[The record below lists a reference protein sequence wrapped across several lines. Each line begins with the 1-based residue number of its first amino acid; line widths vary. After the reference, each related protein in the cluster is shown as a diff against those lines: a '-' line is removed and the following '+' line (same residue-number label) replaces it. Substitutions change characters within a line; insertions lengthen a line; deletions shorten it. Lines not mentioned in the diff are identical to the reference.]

1 MKSLAKKL
9 SLIFVGIVLVTCIV
23 LITFTGLSFNRL
35 ERTSEEILYETTLNG
50 YKTEIKSEVQG
61 AVSVV
66 RGFYDLYKNGTI
78 TEDAAKNEAKET
90 LRNMRYGDDN
100 SGYFWIDDTNYNLV
114 MHPILSEQE
123 GTNRKDLED
132 KNGVKIIQEIMKV
145 ADNGGYNEFYF
156 TKSDGKTVAPKVA
169 YSLSIPE
176 WNWVITTGVYT
187 DDIQSTLS
195 SSAEIAR
202 TKAISRNSVI
212 FMIAIGVV
220 LYVLMFFFC
229 LFICK
234 KLVLVINQVKENLNS
249 IADGDLTGRID
260 GKILNRK
267 DELGSIVVHTNKAVE
282 SFCNSIAASKRTA
295 ITVNENSS
303 EISGLADSALEATA
317 QVAEAISN
325 IAGDATTQAG
335 VVSDVVK
342 NIDTMNGNVE
352 KVSNSV
358 DDISHYACELN
369 EASED
374 MKNKM
379 DAMSK
384 GSMQMS
390 TQIENIYNQIMK
402 TTEAINKMQDVLN
415 VIQDIASQTNLLSL
429 NASIEAARAGDSGRG
444 FSVVASNIRELSENT
459 SKELSNIRDIIGEL
473 TSSFEECNASIDTVV
488 DTNKQNTE
496 YTGQVINSFDTVFE
510 DIKNTNEKVSHVTTL
525 TEQISD
531 MMSQIADGIETV
543 QRGAEST
550 AAATEEVTASSEEL
564 NALMHN
570 ITENCSIMTTEAES
584 MVADLSKFKLEKET
598 KTE

>member
-23 LITFTGLSFNRL
+23 LITFAGLAFNRL

-66 RGFYDLYKNGTI
+66 RGFYDSYRNGII
-78 TEDAAKNEAKET
+78 TEDIAKSEAKEA

-145 ADNGGYNEFYF
+145 AYNGGYNEFYF

-267 DELGSIVVHTNKAVE
+267 DELGNIVVHTNKAVE
-282 SFCNSIAASKRTA
+282 SFCNSIATSKRTA

-303 EISGLADSALEATA
+303 EISGLANSALEATA

-342 NIDTMNGNVE
+342 NIDTMNVNVE
-352 KVSNSV
+352 EVSNSV

-374 MKNKM
+374 MKDKM

-384 GSMQMS
+384 GSIQMS
-390 TQIENIYNQIMK
+390 TQIENIYNQIVK
-402 TTEAINKMQDVLN
+402 TTESINKMQDVLN

-444 FSVVASNIRELSENT
+444 FSVVASNIR
-459 SKELSNIRDIIGEL
+459 
-473 TSSFEECNASIDTVV
+473 
-488 DTNKQNTE
+488 
-496 YTGQVINSFDTVFE
+496 
-510 DIKNTNEKVSHVTTL
+510 
-525 TEQISD
+525 
-531 MMSQIADGIETV
+531 
-543 QRGAEST
+543 
-550 AAATEEVTASSEEL
+550 
-564 NALMHN
+564 
-570 ITENCSIMTTEAES
+570 
-584 MVADLSKFKLEKET
+584 
-598 KTE
+598 